1 MRPYDHGVHGPA
13 VFKAD
18 YETFRDHFGFVEEP
32 YEEGYEKWLHHMIED
47 EHYDP
52 TLWFV
57 AFDGDEI
64 AGGSICR
71 RESWEDPD
79 AGWVRSL
86 FVLRP
91 WRRNGL
97 ALALLHHS
105 FGEFKRV
112 GKHRVGLGVDAE
124 NRTGARGL
132 YKKAGMRIKRQN
144 DRYELELCP
153 GVELNTQ

>member
-1 MRPYDHGVHGPA
+1 
-13 VFKAD
+13 
-18 YETFRDHFGFVEEP
+18 
-32 YEEGYEKWLHHMIED
+32 MIED

-112 GKHRVGLGVDAE
+112 GKHRVGLGMDAE